1 MKTPTILTCLLVVVL
16 LASCS
21 LVPQNIEKPPTAI
34 TVVVTRIF
42 QVTTTPVPTKILT
55 STATLDESDVDATA
69 IAQEIGTPI
78 IASSECY
85 ETAQSQ
91 RDLNDCA
98 GARLEELEKQM
109 AELVKVFEAHYQ
121 QYFPEGVK
129 KFQKF
134 QTEWKD
140 LSDRECMFRSG
151 LDGDGWP
158 GTMAPMNYGECMV
171 AKYEDRL
178 RELQIQIFEWTH

>member
-1 MKTPTILTCLLVVVL
+1 MKASVFLTCLLVVL
-16 LASCS
+16 LAACT
-21 LVPQNIEKPPTAI
+21 LVPQNIEKPSTVI
-34 TVVVTRIF
+34 TVEVTRIV
-42 QVTTTPVPTKILT
+42 QITTTPVPTNIPT
-55 STATLDESDVDATA
+55 STPTLAKKDVDATA

-78 IASSECY
+78 VASWACY

-98 GARLEELEKQM
+98 AARLGKLEQQM
-109 AELVKVFEAHYQ
+109 AELVKAREVQYQ
-121 QYFPEGVK
+121 QDFLEGLK

-134 QTEWKD
+134 QAEWAD

-158 GTMAPMNYGECMV
+158 GTMAPMNYGECMI

-178 RELQIQIFEWTH
+178 RELQIEIFTWTH